1 MDQRE
6 LPQGLSLALAQRPEA
21 MERFAALPESER
33 QAIVDAARA
42 AASKKEMRACVRI
55 CSVRWQIWR
64 CG

>member
-33 QAIVDAARA
+33 QAIVDAA
-42 AASKKEMRACVRI
+42 VRV
-55 CSVRWQIWR
+55 CT
-64 CG
+64 

>member
-42 AASKKEMRACVRI
+42 AASKKEMRACVERLM
-55 CSVRWQIWR
+55 Q
-64 CG
+64 